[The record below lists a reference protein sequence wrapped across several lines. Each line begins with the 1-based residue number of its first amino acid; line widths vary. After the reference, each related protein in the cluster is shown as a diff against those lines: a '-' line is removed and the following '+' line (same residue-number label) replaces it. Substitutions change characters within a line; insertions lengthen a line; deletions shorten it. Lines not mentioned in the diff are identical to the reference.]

1 MSEKFKKYTGIKMKR
16 TILFTTLL
24 ILIFGG
30 NNFAQ
35 SEAQIAAEL
44 KSKGITT
51 TSDIQAELK
60 KRNMTEAD
68 ARKLAKQYG
77 INYNEFIST
86 YIMGK
91 TPGGK
96 KPASTKILKPNLPPV
111 PPPAKTVPTTTPAK
125 AKTKVKAS
133 AKKGGLSY
141 FGYNIFKNIP
151 AAFKPNEIGPIDPGY
166 IIGPGDVLQLYIWG
180 AVQFQYQL
188 TVDQQG
194 NIFIPTAGQFFVSGI
209 TYKNLQKKLKNF
221 LSKFYEGLKK
231 NPPTV
236 FLDVSL
242 AKLRPIRI
250 FVLGEIAQ
258 PGGYNISSY
267 STVFNALYSVGGPLI
282 SGSLREIRVI
292 RHNKVI
298 TKVDLYDYLLKGK
311 LIGDIRLQNND
322 IVFVPP
328 RLKTVSIAGEVKRP
342 AIYELKKNENIKK
355 LIEYAGGFKPTAYLG
370 RVHINRIIPFSERKN
385 FELERK
391 VVDINLKEILNQK
404 GKDFNLFDGDN
415 VTIFSILDKVKNY
428 VTITGAIYRPGTY
441 ELETARTVRDLIKKA
456 YGLKPEAF
464 LGKADILRTRP
475 DKTFEFITFDL
486 GKALNNDKLNNVKLQ
501 PWDAVKIYSI
511 FDLKDLKTVS
521 ISGYVKTPV
530 TLTYADSITLYDMVF
545 KAGGLED
552 PFFRGKAYLQRGDL
566 IRFNP
571 DGYTTKI
578 IPFSLK
584 KLLDDPSYNMKLKP
598 GDKIYIYK
606 ADVDKVLNKTVT
618 IKGEVKKPGTYSLS
632 TNMTVMDLILQAG
645 GFLRSSL
652 RTEAYVNR
660 LDSAGYPGD
669 TLSKTFIVKLPP
681 DFDSLNV
688 QEFENLKRKP
698 GNGFLLHDKDIVV
711 VRKNP
716 DYEPQRTVTITGEVK
731 YPGMYVL
738 KNKNETV
745 LDLLNE
751 AGGPTNEA
759 FLLGTKF
766 MRNGKRVI
774 VNLENLYYKNDLDE
788 NIILQSGDAINIPK
802 IPNTV
807 FVTGEVHNKGL
818 FKYIEGLSVKDYIDK
833 AGGET
838 DSADYIIYIKPTGES
853 RKVGFG
859 LFSGDPDVLD
869 GSVIMVTKEPPSPE
883 PKPFDLGATLRDVFS
898 IAASALTVIIL
909 GRRL

>member
-1 MSEKFKKYTGIKMKR
+1 MKK
-16 TILFTTLL
+16 TILFSILFF
-24 ILIFGG
+24 LIFNVTG
-30 NNFAQ
+30 FSQ
-35 SEAQIAAEL
+35 SEEQIAAAL

-51 TSDIQAELK
+51 TSDIQAELQ
-60 KRNMTEAD
+60 KRNMTESD

-77 INYNEFIST
+77 ISYDEFIAT
-86 YIMGK
+86 YITGGK
-91 TPGGK
+91 TSSK
-96 KPASTKILKPNLPPV
+96 KPKGTKVIKPALPPL
-111 PPPAKTVPTTTPAK
+111 PPPAKSAKVKTPPK
-125 AKTKVKAS
+125 VKTNPKTKKS
-133 AKKGGLSY
+133 GLSY

-250 FVLGEIAQ
+250 FVLGEVAQ

-267 STVFNALYSVGGPLI
+267 STVFNALYSVGGPLV

-298 TKVDLYDYLLKGK
+298 TKVDLYDYLLKGE

-328 RLKTVSIAGEVKRP
+328 RLKTVSISGEVRRP
-342 AIYELKKNENIKK
+342 AIYELKNNENIKK
-355 LIEYAGGFKPTAYLG
+355 LIHFAGGLKPTAYLR

-385 FELERK
+385 FEFERK
-391 VVDINLKEILNQK
+391 VIDINLKEILTNK
-404 GKDFNLFDGDN
+404 GKNFKLYDGDK
-415 VTIFSILDKVKNY
+415 VTVFSILKKIKNF
-428 VTITGAIYRPGTY
+428 VTIKGAVYRPGVY
-441 ELETARTVRDLIKKA
+441 ELNKAPRISDLIKKA
-456 YGLKPEAF
+456 YGLKPEAY
-464 LGKADILRTRP
+464 LGKADIIRTRP
-475 DKTFEFITFDL
+475 DSTFEFISFDL
-486 GKALNNDKLNNVKLQ
+486 GKALNKDELNNVQLQ
-501 PWDAVKIYSI
+501 PLDLVKIYSI
-511 FDLKDLKTVS
+511 FDLKNLKTVS

-530 TLTYADSITLYDMVF
+530 TMTYADSITLYDMVF

-552 PFFRGKAYLQRGDL
+552 PFFRGKAYLQRGDI

-571 DGYTTKI
+571 DGYTTRI

-584 KLLDDPSYNMKLKP
+584 KLLDDPAYNMKLEP

-606 ADVDKVLNKTVT
+606 ADVNKVLNKMVT
-618 IKGEVKKPGTYSLS
+618 ITGQVKNPGKYPLS

-660 LDSAGYPGD
+660 LDSAGYKGD
-669 TLSKTFIVKLPP
+669 TLSQTFIVKLPG
-681 DFDSLNV
+681 DFDKLSADN
-688 QEFENLKRKP
+688 FKKLKSSNKNP
-698 GNGFLLHDKDIVV
+698 FYLKNKDIVV
-711 VRKNP
+711 IRKNP
-716 DYEPQRTVTITGEVK
+716 DYQPQRTVRILGEVK
-731 YPGMYVL
+731 YPGRYVL
-738 KNKNETV
+738 RTKNET
-745 LDLLNE
+745 LLE
-751 AGGPTNEA
+751 LLFESGGPTTEA
-759 FLLGTKF
+759 FLLGTRFYRGNKRLIVDVEKLY
-766 MRNGKRVI
+766 RNRNVQ
-774 VNLENLYYKNDLDE
+774 D
-788 NIILQSGDAINIPK
+788 NIILQPGDSIYIPK
-802 IPNTV
+802 TPNTV
-807 FVTGEVHNKGL
+807 FVTGEVNNRGL
-818 FKYIEGLSVKDYIDK
+818 FKFIPGLTIKDYIEK

-838 DSADYIIYIKPTGES
+838 DSADFIIYMKPTGETQ
-853 RKVGFG
+853 KVSFG
-859 LFSGDPDVLD
+859 LFSSDPDALD
-869 GSVIMVTKEPPSPE
+869 GSVIFVTKEPPSPE
-883 PKPFDLGATLRDVFS
+883 PKPFDLGATLRDIFS